1 MSRFSD
7 FKISL
12 RLAVGFGI
20 LIVMMLGMGSIAWLR
35 FAEVD
40 AVNTRIIEKDWV
52 KAESANIINATTRA
66 NARNTMELLITEDPQ
81 QVQAIKQSIENNK
94 KIISDALDMLKQ
106 LIYLPEGKAH
116 LASLT
121 ERRIAYVASFSKVA
135 RQIDAGDR
143 AAATLTM
150 NRETLPA
157 LDALQEPIVALT
169 KLQKQIVI
177 NSSQEVRNR
186 IQAARLLL
194 IGLMLTGT
202 FIGMG
207 LAWFIA
213 RSITRPLSEAVHI
226 ARTVAAGDLTSIV
239 EVTSKDECGQLL
251 QSMQDMN
258 ASLIKIVHHVRS
270 GTELMANA
278 SHEIADG
285 NMELSSRTEEQAS
298 ALEETAASMEEL
310 ASTVKHNFES
320 GEHANRLA
328 ESAAQVAVKGGAVV
342 GEVVHTMEA
351 INLSSRKIADIIGVI
366 DGIAFQTNI
375 LALNAAVEAARAG
388 EQGRGFAVVASEVR
402 SLAGRS
408 AAAAKEIKTL
418 ITDSVSN
425 VSDGCRLV
433 EQAGSTMD
441 EIVVHVRRVAD
452 LMGEITTASRE
463 QTTGIE
469 QVNQA
474 VGQMDTVTQQNAA
487 LVEEAAAATQALD
500 HQATLL
506 VQAASAFKMPLSA
519 SSITAKRAMT
529 ARVDDQELP
538 ALIGM

>member
-1 MSRFSD
+1 MSHFSN
-7 FKISL
+7 FKIGL
-12 RLAVGFGI
+12 RLTVGFGI
-20 LIVMMLGMGSIAWLR
+20 LIMMMLGMGSIAWLR

-66 NARNTMELLITEDPQ
+66 NARNTMELLITEDPK
-81 QVQAIKQSIENNK
+81 QVQAIKQSIEINK
-94 KIISDALDMLKQ
+94 KTISDAIDTLKQ

-177 NSSQEVRNR
+177 DSSQEVRHR
-186 IQAARLLL
+186 IQAASYLL
-194 IGLMLTGT
+194 IGLMLTGSLL
-202 FIGMG
+202 GMG

-226 ARTVAAGDLTSIV
+226 ARTVAAGDLTSVV
-239 EVTSKDECGQLL
+239 EVNSKDECGQLL

-258 ASLIKIVHHVRS
+258 TSLIKIVHHVRS
-270 GTELMANA
+270 GTELMATA

-285 NMELSSRTEEQAS
+285 NMELSSRTEQQAS

-320 GEHANRLA
+320 GVHANRLA
-328 ESAAQVAVKGGAVV
+328 ESAAQVAAKGGAVV

-351 INLSSRKIADIIGVI
+351 INLSSKKIADIIGVI

-487 LVEEAAAATQALD
+487 LVEEAAAATQELD
-500 HQATLL
+500 HQANLL
-506 VQAASAFKMPLSA
+506 VQAVSAFKIPMPA
-519 SSITAKRAMT
+519 TSITAKRAIALRSNEPEM
-529 ARVDDQELP
+529 P
-538 ALIGM
+538 ALIGA

>member
-1 MSRFSD
+1 MLRFSD
-7 FKISL
+7 LKISI
-12 RLAVGFGI
+12 RLATGFGI
-20 LIVMMLGMGSIAWLR
+20 LILMMLGMGSIALLR
-35 FAEVD
+35 FTEVD
-40 AVNTRIIEKDWV
+40 TVNTRIIEKDWV
-52 KAESANIINATTRA
+52 KAEAANIINATTRA
-66 NARNTMELLITEDPQ
+66 NARNTMELLITEDPKQ
-81 QVQAIKQSIENNK
+81 IQAIKQSIENNK
-94 KIISDALDMLKQ
+94 KTISDALDTLKQ

-143 AAATLTM
+143 AGATLTM

-157 LDALQEPIVALT
+157 LDALQEPILALT

-177 NSSQEVRNR
+177 DSSQEVRHR
-186 IQAARLLL
+186 IQAASFLL
-194 IGLMLTGT
+194 IGLMLTGSLL
-202 FIGMG
+202 GMG

-226 ARTVAAGDLTSIV
+226 ARTVAAGDLTSMV
-239 EVTSKDECGQLL
+239 EVTNKDECGQLL

-258 ASLIKIVHHVRS
+258 TSLIKIVHHVRN
-270 GTELMANA
+270 GTELMATA

-285 NMELSSRTEEQAS
+285 NMELSSRTEQQAS

-320 GEHANRLA
+320 GVHANRLA
-328 ESAAQVAVKGGAVV
+328 ESAAQVAAKGGAVV

-351 INLSSRKIADIIGVI
+351 INLSSKKIADIIGVI

-487 LVEEAAAATQALD
+487 LVEEAAAATQELD
-500 HQATLL
+500 HQANLL
-506 VQAASAFKMPLSA
+506 VQAVSAFKIPMPA
-519 SSITAKRAMT
+519 TSITAKRAIALRSNEPEM
-529 ARVDDQELP
+529 P
-538 ALIGM
+538 ALIGA

>member
-1 MSRFSD
+1 MLRFSD
-7 FKISL
+7 LKISI
-12 RLAVGFGI
+12 RLATGFGI
-20 LIVMMLGMGSIAWLR
+20 LILMMLGMGSIALLR
-35 FAEVD
+35 FTEVD
-40 AVNTRIIEKDWV
+40 TVNTRIIEKDWV
-52 KAESANIINATTRA
+52 KAEAANIINATTRA
-66 NARNTMELLITEDPQ
+66 NARNTMELLITEDPKKI
-81 QVQAIKQSIENNK
+81 QAIKQSIENNK
-94 KIISDALDMLKQ
+94 KTISDALDTLKQ

-143 AAATLTM
+143 AGATLTM

-157 LDALQEPIVALT
+157 LDALQEPILALT

-177 NSSQEVRNR
+177 DSSQEVRHR
-186 IQAARLLL
+186 IQAASFLL
-194 IGLMLTGT
+194 IGLMLTGSLL
-202 FIGMG
+202 GMG

-226 ARTVAAGDLTSIV
+226 ARTVAAGDLTSMV
-239 EVTSKDECGQLL
+239 EVTNKDECGQLL

-258 ASLIKIVHHVRS
+258 TSLIKIVHHVRN
-270 GTELMANA
+270 GTELMATA

-285 NMELSSRTEEQAS
+285 NMELSSRTEQQAS

-320 GEHANRLA
+320 GVHANRLA
-328 ESAAQVAVKGGAVV
+328 ESAAQVAAKGGAVV

-351 INLSSRKIADIIGVI
+351 INLSSKKIADIIGVI

-487 LVEEAAAATQALD
+487 LVEEAAAATQELD
-500 HQATLL
+500 HQANLL
-506 VQAASAFKMPLSA
+506 VQAVSAFKIPMPA
-519 SSITAKRAMT
+519 SSITAKRAIALRSNEPDM
-529 ARVDDQELP
+529 P
-538 ALIGM
+538 ALIGA

>member
-1 MSRFSD
+1 MSQFSD
-7 FKISL
+7 LKISL
-12 RLAVGFGI
+12 RLAIGFGI

-35 FAEVD
+35 FTEVD

-66 NARNTMELLITEDPQ
+66 NARNTMELLIAEDPK

-94 KIISDALDMLKQ
+94 KIISDALDTLKQ

-143 AAATLTM
+143 AGATLTM

-177 NSSQEVRNR
+177 DSSQEVRHR
-186 IQAARLLL
+186 IQAASFLL
-194 IGLMLTGT
+194 IGLMLTGSLL
-202 FIGMG
+202 GMG

-226 ARTVAAGDLTSIV
+226 ARTVAAGDLTSV
-239 EVTSKDECGQLL
+239 GEVNSKDECGQLL
-251 QSMQDMN
+251 QSMQEMN
-258 ASLIKIVHHVRS
+258 TSLITIVHHVRN
-270 GTELMANA
+270 GTELMATA

-285 NMELSSRTEEQAS
+285 NMELSSRTEQQAS

-320 GEHANRLA
+320 GVHANRLA
-328 ESAAQVAVKGGAVV
+328 ESAAQVAAKGGAVV
-342 GEVVHTMEA
+342 SEVVHTMEV
-351 INLSSRKIADIIGVI
+351 INLSSKKIADIIGVI

-487 LVEEAAAATQALD
+487 LVEEAAAATQELD
-500 HQATLL
+500 HQASLL
-506 VQAASAFKMPLSA
+506 VQAVSVFKIPMPT
-519 SSITAKRAMT
+519 SSIAAKRAITVRSNETEM
-529 ARVDDQELP
+529 P
-538 ALIGM
+538 ALIGI